1 MNKIRI
7 GSRGSDLALWQ
18 AHWVRDRLTG
28 TNPGL
33 DVTIEII
40 KTTGD
45 RILDAPLAR
54 IGDKGLFTREIEERL
69 LAGTIDLAVHSLKDL
84 PTSLPGG
91 LCLGAVTE
99 REDVRDVFLP
109 RPGNPVSTLL
119 AQPAGA
125 TIATGSLRRRCLL
138 LHARPDLAVVD
149 LRGNLHTRYRKL
161 EESSWAGMILAYAGI
176 ARLGWVERIGEVL
189 PLSLFLPAVGQG
201 ALGVEVR
208 EDDPRTRGI
217 VSALTHLPT
226 WQATAAERSLLR
238 VLEGGCQVP
247 IGTHARFEGE
257 TLVLDALVGTP
268 DGKRVITGS
277 ISGDPAHAEELGERL
292 ARMLKTRGADEVL
305 ASIRPASRS

>member
-1 MNKIRI
+1 MTRIRI
-7 GSRGSDLALWQ
+7 GSRGSELALWQ
-18 AHWVRDRLTG
+18 AYWVRDRLTG
-28 TNPGL
+28 TDPGL

-45 RILDAPLAR
+45 KILDAPLAR

-69 LAGTIDLAVHSLKDL
+69 LEGTIDLAVHSLKDL
-84 PTSLPGG
+84 PTSLPDG

-109 RPGNPVSTLL
+109 RPGNPVRTLL

-161 EESSWAGMILAYAGI
+161 EESSWAGMLLAYAGV

-189 PLSLFLPAVGQG
+189 PLSQFLPAVGQG

-208 EDDPRTRGI
+208 DDDPRTRGI
-217 VSALTHLPT
+217 VGALNHLPT

-247 IGTHARFEGE
+247 IGTHARFDGE

-277 ISGDPAHAEELGERL
+277 ISGDPSHADELGDRL
-292 ARMLKTRGADEVL
+292 ARMLKTRGADEIL
-305 ASIRPASRS
+305 ASIRPSPRS